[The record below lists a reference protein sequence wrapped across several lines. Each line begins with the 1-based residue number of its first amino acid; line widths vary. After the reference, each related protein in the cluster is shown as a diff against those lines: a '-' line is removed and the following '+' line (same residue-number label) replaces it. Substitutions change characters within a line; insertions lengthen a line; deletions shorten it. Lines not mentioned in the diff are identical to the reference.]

1 MNLATYG
8 PAMTQDDVPRI
19 FTQFDELLNIMLYRG
34 WFTLSQLHDL
44 TGIPEAS
51 ISAQIRHMKKPQF
64 GSYIVNKRRMPNS
77 AIWEYQCLPPLLSGQ
92 LGLL

>member
-1 MNLATYG
+1 MITTYG
-8 PAMTQDDVPRI
+8 PVMTEEDVPRI
-19 FTQFDELLNIMLYRG
+19 LTQFDELLNIMLYRG
-34 WFTLSQLHDL
+34 WFTLSRLHDL

-64 GSYIVNKRRMPNS
+64 GSYIVNKRRMLNS
-77 AIWEYQCLPPLLSGQ
+77 AIWEYQCLPPIPNGQ